1 MKNLFSHAPYS
12 VHSAKK
18 SIRKNTFPSGAS
30 FRAVKKALLLS
41 LLFAASLFAED
52 TAGLSAPGRMRT
64 ADEGFAAEEFRRG
77 VQAYYR
83 GAFNEAIL
91 QFERSLSYKSDD
103 NLILD
108 WLGKAYYRSGLEG
121 EALASWKR
129 AYENG
134 YGGILM
140 QNRIEVVSERRVTG
154 DAYGKD
160 ARYTEAGSFP
170 GMNGDVLVFSEPVS
184 SLPLADGTLWVV
196 AYGSNEL
203 LKINVNGTVV
213 LRAEGPINGFDRPLD
228 VIALQSGNMLVSE
241 SAGDRLSLLNPDG
254 KFIKYIGSKGRGVG
268 QCVGPQY
275 LAEDE
280 NGNIYVTDYGNSRV
294 DVFDKD
300 GNALFYFG
308 KAQNGFAGFQGPTGI
323 AAVSG
328 GIYVADNVTGGIYQF
343 DTAGNFIRTLVRE
356 KTFRF
361 PESMKAWN
369 GFLVVCDS
377 NKVISVDLETG
388 ATYESAK
395 TGNAPSRL
403 TSAVPDANGNVLVT
417 DMKSNEV
424 YVMTKMQELVG
435 GLFVQIERVNADKFP
450 LVVVELSV
458 ENRRR
463 ESVVGLGEE
472 NFYLTEGKRPV
483 LQQKLIGA
491 ASNNKIEDLTIIIDR
506 SKESAAYGAQIQNAV
521 RELSSAMK
529 GEGTLRIVCAGAVPA
544 TEYKGSPRAAEKF
557 GINVLKTPVSAEV
570 PLDLALRLAANDLIN
585 AEAKRAVVFLSAGR
599 VTQNAFK
606 KYGLSELTAYFNN
619 NSIAFSP
626 VLLTQGAVDP
636 EIAYLEE
643 NTKGKSYYVFRQ
655 EGLASVVDDLRNLPV
670 GRYQLSYMSSLN
682 TDMGRAFLPIE
693 AETYLMNRSGRDE
706 SGYFAPLQ

>member
-1 MKNLFSHAPYS
+1 
-12 VHSAKK
+12 
-18 SIRKNTFPSGAS
+18 
-30 FRAVKKALLLS
+30 
-41 LLFAASLFAED
+41 
-52 TAGLSAPGRMRT
+52 
-64 ADEGFAAEEFRRG
+64 
-77 VQAYYR
+77 
-83 GAFNEAIL
+83 
-91 QFERSLSYKSDD
+91 
-103 NLILD
+103 
-108 WLGKAYYRSGLEG
+108 
-121 EALASWKR
+121 
-129 AYENG
+129 
-134 YGGILM
+134 
-140 QNRIEVVSERRVTG
+140 
-154 DAYGKD
+154 
-160 ARYTEAGSFP
+160 
-170 GMNGDVLVFSEPVS
+170 
-184 SLPLADGTLWVV
+184 
-196 AYGSNEL
+196 
-203 LKINVNGTVV
+203 
-213 LRAEGPINGFDRPLD
+213 
-228 VIALQSGNMLVSE
+228 
-241 SAGDRLSLLNPDG
+241 
-254 KFIKYIGSKGRGVG
+254 
-268 QCVGPQY
+268 
-275 LAEDE
+275 
-280 NGNIYVTDYGNSRV
+280 
-294 DVFDKD
+294 
-300 GNALFYFG
+300 
-308 KAQNGFAGFQGPTGI
+308 
-323 AAVSG
+323 
-328 GIYVADNVTGGIYQF
+328 
-343 DTAGNFIRTLVRE
+343 
-356 KTFRF
+356 
-361 PESMKAWN
+361 MKAWN
-369 GFLVVCDS
+369 DFLVVCDS

-521 RELSSAMK
+521 RSLSSAMK

-570 PLDLALRLAANDLIN
+570 SLDLALRLAANDLIN

-626 VLLTQGAVDP
+626 VLLTQGAADP

-655 EGLASVVDDLRNLPV
+655 EGLAPVVDDLRNLPV